1 MVKIGCLVVGGRR
14 VGAELIDGITHDEH
28 MTVEKSWV
36 HCRYSHS
43 TLTKKKLWNKIF
55 LFPFFLRK
63 TTNCA
68 YFSFNSA
75 HDDRDVATSCRYCC
89 KF

>member
-28 MTVEKSWV
+28 MTVEKCWV
-36 HCRYSHS
+36 HCRYLFYFYGKNNRAKYQ
-43 TLTKKKLWNKIF
+43 TF
-55 LFPFFLRK
+55 LLRK